1 MIFLQGAARRES
13 PAGACLELAEQS
25 NIELCVSPEILA
37 EVADVLHRPS
47 VRAKFPAL
55 TGQVVAEFIDA
66 VRNFATVIEDV
77 PREFVLERDPKD
89 EPYLNLACRSGAE
102 YLVTRDNDLLDL
114 AVRSSPIGLALRQR
128 FSRLRIVEPFA
139 FLLAVRD
146 RVSAICSCFVRQRG
160 RAGSFISRTL
170 GGNRWHWIWWRGSGT
185 RRETG
190 SC

>member
-25 NIELCVSPEILA
+25 NLELCVSPEILA

-77 PREFVLERDPKD
+77 AREFALERDPKD
-89 EPYLNLACRSGAE
+89 QPYLNLAC
-102 YLVTRDNDLLDL
+102 
-114 AVRSSPIGLALRQR
+114 
-128 FSRLRIVEPFA
+128 
-139 FLLAVRD
+139 
-146 RVSAICSCFVRQRG
+146 
-160 RAGSFISRTL
+160 
-170 GGNRWHWIWWRGSGT
+170 
-185 RRETG
+185 
-190 SC
+190 